1 MITSR
6 FRWLRLLGIA
16 GTAFGVLRGQD
27 ILAISSLAVL
37 LWLFADWVMFR
48 MKVLV
53 VVRALECERWIND
66 SAKNSGTLW
75 SLRTANIR
83 VRVNSP
89 FPVGLRIVRA
99 EDYLPEILEL
109 DESSNSCDG
118 TVGGGKAIEFTY
130 RVKPCTS
137 GIAKLPGVCIQLFD
151 VHGFFFF
158 RHFIACEQVFRVLP
172 MPVRT
177 NTPASRIKFSNN
189 LTTLGIHREQKSGMG
204 AELHELRE
212 YVAGDPPKSIAWKVS
227 ARRDALIVR
236 QNENEVPIRTTLF
249 VDCSQNAQRGQFG
262 NRPIDRNIFLAATI
276 AQSSL
281 AIRDPVGLVL
291 FDEQQTIKSR
301 PAGGQRHYYR
311 LLDQLSQGAAFPVC
325 PPARLSDE
333 LLQQAWNVASALY
346 PSHLNDVINLVPFS
360 IFPMFPASRYRRRQR
375 QQLATLFCEL
385 YELPADGPTR
395 LQQDNPVMAK
405 YAQQF
410 LLDAGC
416 APSYSVF
423 GSSESHQKKMDILT
437 TELVNSVTRGRDN
450 EIFVL
455 LVDLLDHREG
465 LEQLTR
471 TIRVA
476 TARHHRVMVICPR
489 PSRPSQTHQDALNTL
504 DGSNVEDLVLR
515 GELIRLAAAEQ
526 TIKHEIRKCGA
537 SIAFAD
543 DPKATALV
551 LAQAELIRTGRTAG
565 A

>member
-1 MITSR
+1 T
-6 FRWLRLLGIA
+6 
-16 GTAFGVLRGQD
+16 
-27 ILAISSLAVL
+27 
-37 LWLFADWVMFR
+37 
-48 MKVLV
+48 
-53 VVRALECERWIND
+53 
-66 SAKNSGTLW
+66 
-75 SLRTANIR
+75 
-83 VRVNSP
+83 
-89 FPVGLRIVRA
+89 
-99 EDYLPEILEL
+99 
-109 DESSNSCDG
+109 
-118 TVGGGKAIEFTY
+118 IEFTY

-137 GIAKLPGVCIQLFD
+137 GVAKLPGVCIQLFD

-204 AELHELRE
+204 AELHGLRE
-212 YVAGDPPKSIAWKVS
+212 YVTGDPPKSIAWKVS
-227 ARRDALIVR
+227 ARRDTLIVR

-249 VDCSQNAQRGQFG
+249 VDCSQNAQRGPFG
-262 NRPIDRNIFLAATI
+262 QRPIDRNIFLAATI
-276 AQSSL
+276 AQSALS
-281 AIRDPVGLVL
+281 IRDPVGLVL
-291 FDEQQTIKSR
+291 FDEQQTIKLR
-301 PAGGQRHYYR
+301 PAAGQRHYYN
-311 LLDQLSQGAAFPVC
+311 LLNQLSQGAAFPVC
-325 PPARLSDE
+325 PPSRLSTE

-346 PSHLNDVINLVPFS
+346 PNHLKDAINKVPFT
-360 IFPMFPASRYRRRQR
+360 IFPMFPASRYSYRKRY
-375 QQLATLFCEL
+375 QLATLFSEL
-385 YELPADGPTR
+385 YDLPADAPTR

-423 GSSESHQKKMDILT
+423 GSSDSHQKKMDILT
-437 TELVNSVTRGRDN
+437 GELVNSVTRGRDN

-455 LVDLLDHREG
+455 MVDLLDHREG
-465 LEQLTR
+465 LEQLTHA
-471 TIRVA
+471 IRVA

-489 PSRPSQTHQDALNTL
+489 PSRPPETADVLGSI
-504 DGSNVEDLVLR
+504 DGTDLENLVFR

-543 DPKATALV
+543 DPKAIQLV
-551 LAQAELIRTGRTAG
+551 LTQAELIRTGRTAG